1 MNNIKQEKTRSFMG
15 NVAIILFAQIMV
27 KVLGLVYRMVITN
40 IDGFGDAGNGFY
52 NAGFQV
58 YTVLLAI
65 SSVGI
70 PNAIA
75 KMVAERTAL
84 NDHRGA
90 HKVFK
95 TALMLFSVIGIICTA
110 ILYLGADFIADK
122 IMNMHGAQYVMRA
135 LAPSLFFVCVSSVVR
150 GYFQGLNDM
159 RATSFSQ
166 MLEQVF
172 KCGLTIVFV
181 ILTVGAMPEIMKWL
195 TNVTMLYS
203 GDTTVTP
210 PEIMAAWANVASSVA
225 TMLSLAYLAIF
236 YFRNRKSINEKIAK
250 SEPTG
255 VATPAGKLVKM
266 ILMLSVPMSL
276 ASIIT
281 AVNRVVDLATITR
294 GIELA
299 FANGI
304 PAISTL
310 QAIAHPTAEQLN
322 TAAVTLSGML
332 SKSDTLFNM
341 PLALNIAFATVL
353 VPSIAGAL
361 AKGDTKEASE
371 KTSYSFMVSI
381 LLILPC
387 AIGYMVLSQPIYNI
401 IYPAAPDGADLL
413 SIMAVALVFS
423 ALTQTI
429 TGALQG
435 IGKVMTPA
443 IAILIG
449 CVFKVALNL
458 ILIPIP
464 EINIYGAAISSIVC
478 QVVAF
483 AVNFGVL
490 IKHIPVKITL
500 TKYIGKPLL
509 AGVIMA
515 VVAVVLH
522 WALTLVFGTAY
533 LGNLIATLIA
543 IAVAAVVYIVS
554 ILLLKVM
561 DKNDV
566 LLLPKG
572 EKIYNLLVKF
582 KLYK

>member
-1 MNNIKQEKTRSFMG
+1 MDNMKQEKSRSFMG

-75 KMVAERTAL
+75 KMVSERAAL
-84 NDHRGA
+84 NDYAAAHR
-90 HKVFK
+90 VFK
-95 TALMLFSVIGIICTA
+95 TALKLFSIIGLVATA
-110 ILYLGADFIADK
+110 ILYVGADFIADK

-135 LAPSLFFVCVSSVVR
+135 LAPSLFFVCISSVIR

-181 ILTVGAMPEIMKWL
+181 VLTVGVMPEVMKFF
-195 TNVTMLYS
+195 TTATMLYS
-203 GDTTVTP
+203 EDMSVTP
-210 PEIMAAWANVASSVA
+210 PEIMAAWANVASSLA
-225 TMLSLAYLAIF
+225 TMLSLGYLFIF
-236 YFRNRKSINEKIAK
+236 YIRNRKSINEKIEL
-250 SEPTG
+250 SQPTG
-255 VATPAGKLVKM
+255 TATSARMLVKM
-266 ILMLSVPMSL
+266 ILMLSIPMSL

-281 AVNRVVDLATITR
+281 AINRVVDLATITR

-299 FANGI
+299 FSNGI

-310 QAIAHPTAEQLN
+310 KAIANPTAHELN

-341 PLALNIAFATVL
+341 PLALNLAFATVL

-371 KTSYSFMVSI
+371 KTSYSFFISI

-443 IAILIG
+443 IAILVG
-449 CVFKVALNL
+449 CAFKVALNL

-464 EINIYGAAISSIVC
+464 KINIYGAAISSIVC
-478 QVVAF
+478 QAVAF
-483 AVNFGVL
+483 LVNFIVL
-490 IKHIPVKITL
+490 IRHIPLKITL
-500 TKYIGKPLL
+500 KKYIVKPLFS
-509 AGVIMA
+509 GIIMA
-515 VVAVVLH
+515 AVAIGIYRI
-522 WALTLVFGTAY
+522 LTLILGISY
-533 LGNLIATLIA
+533 MGNLVSTLVA
-543 IAVAAVVYIVS
+543 IIVAAIVYIFT
-554 ILLLKVM
+554 ILATKVM
-561 DKNDV
+561 DKNDI

-572 EKIYNLLVKF
+572 EKIYKILVKC
-582 KLYK
+582 KIYK